1 MDGSI
6 ASPALPDW
14 VPRRALDVEAYHGM
28 AAAGILRPDDRVE
41 LIEGELVWMAAIGG
55 PHIGTVM
62 ALNHL
67 LLPRMPAGI
76 RVSVQSSVRLGRH
89 SEPQPDLALLRPR
102 ADGYRGG
109 LPPLA
114 EDVLLLIEVADSTLR
129 MDREV
134 KAPLYARHGIPEYW
148 VVDLAGG
155 LVLLHRDPSPDG
167 YRSLSEARAGAVITP
182 ALLPETAAVA
192 VSDILG

>member
-41 LIEGELVWMAAIGG
+41 LIEGELVWMAALGG
-55 PHIGTVM
+55 PHMGAVM
-62 ALNHL
+62 ALTHL
-67 LLPRMPAGI
+67 LLPRVPEGV
-76 RVSVQSSVRLGRH
+76 RVSIQNAVRLGRH
-89 SEPQPDLALLRPR
+89 SEPQSDAALLRPR

-134 KAPLYARHGIPEYW
+134 KAPLYARHGIAEYW
-148 VVDLAGG
+148 LVDLAGG
-155 LVLLHRDPSPDG
+155 LVLVHRDPSPEG
-167 YRSLSEARAGAVITP
+167 YRSLREARPGESLVP
-182 ALLPETAAVA
+182 LLLPETAPLA

>member
-6 ASPALPDW
+6 ASPALPAW
-14 VPRRALDVEAYHGM
+14 VPRRALDVTAYHDM

-41 LIEGELVWMAAIGG
+41 LIEGELVWMNALGG
-55 PHIGTVM
+55 PHMGAVM
-62 ALNHL
+62 ALTRIL
-67 LLPRMPAGI
+67 VPLCAGAAE
-76 RVSVQSSVRLGRH
+76 VSVQNAVRLDRYN
-89 SEPQPDLALLRPR
+89 EPQPDIALLRPR
-102 ADGYRGG
+102 ADQYRTA
-109 LPPLA
+109 PPLA

-148 VVDLAGG
+148 LVDLAGG
-155 LVLLHRDPSPDG
+155 TVLVHRDPSPEG
-167 YRSLSEARAGAVITP
+167 YRSLREARPGEAITL
-182 ALLPETAAVA
+182 ARLPETAPVA